1 MLTRNIIRF
10 IGLSLMNYSVLFFS
24 SNANVYQLFL
34 DLEKTKIISEFNELN
49 LYILISLS
57 VPVLCLFL
65 IYFFRP
71 FIEIYLLHFVKYNF
85 YLLINLLSIS
95 TIYIVF
101 RIYGYDRINMLI
113 YLLIA
118 SLFLYKTDNL

>member
-1 MLTRNIIRF
+1 MLARNIIRF
-10 IGLSLMNYSVLFFS
+10 IGLSLMNFSILFFS
-24 SNANVYQLFL
+24 SDANVYQFFL
-34 DLEKTKIISEFNELN
+34 DLEKIRIISEFNELN

-71 FIEIYLLHFVKYNF
+71 FIEIYLLHFIKFNF
-85 YLLINLLSIS
+85 YLLIDLLSVS
-95 TIYIVF
+95 TSYIVF

-113 YLLIA
+113 YLLFA
-118 SLFLYKTDNL
+118 SLFLYKTDSL